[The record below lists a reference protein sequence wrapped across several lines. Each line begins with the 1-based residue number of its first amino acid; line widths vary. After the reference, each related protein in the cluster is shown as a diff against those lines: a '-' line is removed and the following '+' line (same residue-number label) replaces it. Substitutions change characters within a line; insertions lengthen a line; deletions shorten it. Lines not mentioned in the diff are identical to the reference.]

1 MNESCE
7 VKFLEVLKSEDLQNA
22 VSLISTATA
31 AQVDAVIS
39 RLHRGESL
47 NLSDAAVLL
56 SKPAQDQLEIMAQS
70 ARQRSLNHFGKS
82 VLLYTPIYLS
92 NYCINQCRYCNYGA
106 EHHIRRRALTK
117 AEIIAE
123 AEAVT
128 ATGLRQVLLLTGESD
143 RHFSFEQICESVNLM
158 KPKFDAVS
166 IESYA
171 LTTEEYS
178 RLEAEGVYGVTLYQ
192 ETYDKKR
199 YEYLHPV
206 GPKSDYDYRLGVPE
220 RVGMSHIRQM
230 SMGVLMGLANWREDV
245 LKLMAH
251 GAFMQRNYPELEL
264 SFSLPR
270 MIAFEGSDFEALG
283 ISGISD
289 IDYVQALC
297 ALRLFLPQ
305 FGISLSTRETQTM
318 RRALLPIGI
327 NKLSAGVSTEVG
339 GHIDLEGKG
348 DEQFK
353 ISDDSS
359 VAAVRA
365 MVLESGYQP
374 IMRDW
379 ISF

>member
-1 MNESCE
+1 MEDSRHA
-7 VKFLEVLKSEDLQNA
+7 KFLEVLTSMEMQNT
-22 VSLISTATA
+22 VMLFHTATA
-31 AQVDAVIS
+31 AQVATVLS
-39 RLHRGESL
+39 RLSRKEPLS
-47 NLSDAAVLL
+47 LSDAAVLL
-56 SKPAQDQLEIMAQS
+56 SKAAQHQLEAMAQS
-70 ARQRSLNHFGKS
+70 ARQLSLNHFGKS

-106 EHHIRRRALTK
+106 DHKIRRRALSPS
-117 AEIIAE
+117 EILAE

-143 RHFSFEQICESVNLM
+143 KHFSFEQICDAVKVM
-158 KPKFDAVS
+158 KPQFDAVS

-192 ETYDKKR
+192 ETYDKNR

-206 GPKSDYDYRLGVPE
+206 GPKSDYEFRLGVPE
-220 RVGMSHIRQM
+220 RVGNSQIRQM

-251 GAFMQRNYPELEL
+251 GAFIQQNYPELEL

-270 MIAFEGSDFEALG
+270 MIAFEGSDFESLG
-283 ISGISD
+283 ISSIND
-289 IDYVQALC
+289 RDYVQAIC

-305 FGISLSTRETQTM
+305 FGISLSTRETQAM

-339 GHIDLEGKG
+339 GHINLDSKG

-365 MVLESGYQP
+365 MVLECGYQP